1 MAKEKITRQ
10 GARGLAAQRAAKSG
24 KAFNAELAAI
34 NVEFDVSDTASSS
47 YGHGGYIA
55 DSGSSYGSDSG
66 SCGGGY
72 SGSE

>member
-1 MAKEKITRQ
+1 MAKRITKAE
-10 GARGLAAQRAAKSG
+10 ARNRAAQRARENG
-24 KAFNAELAAI
+24 TAFNAELASI

-47 YGHGGYIA
+47 YGGS

-72 SGSE
+72 SGNE